1 MAAGI
6 PAKSPN
12 EHDDGTEDDD
22 GTVDDEVKAVK
33 YNYSIFHL
41 MMSMAAMYIA
51 MMLTGWY
58 TMSGTDD
65 NLVLDRSFA
74 SVSSQPSL
82 HAMVFWTT
90 V

>member
-1 MAAGI
+1 M
-6 PAKSPN
+6 
-12 EHDDGTEDDD
+12 
-22 GTVDDEVKAVK
+22 DDEVKAVK

-74 SVSSQPSL
+74 SVSSQPSS
-82 HAMVFWTT
+82 HGSGCWTA